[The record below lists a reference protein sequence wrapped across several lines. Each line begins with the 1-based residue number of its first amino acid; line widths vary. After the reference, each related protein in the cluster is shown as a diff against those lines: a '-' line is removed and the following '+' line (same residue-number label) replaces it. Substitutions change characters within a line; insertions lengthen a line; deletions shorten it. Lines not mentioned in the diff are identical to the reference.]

1 MDPDFSRQTTTRNL
15 RGGMEEE
22 MLPPLAHGCRAIQVS
37 LRHARRLR
45 WRALA
50 FAAFALLAMPSGA
63 RAQIVALV
71 NGDPIT
77 ALDVARR
84 TKLIQLSTQK
94 NPSRQEVLDEL
105 IDDKLKVHVG
115 KRYIAEVPK
124 REIESAFAS
133 IARRAGMS
141 SDAFAKSLSS
151 AGISV
156 EGLKERIHADFVWG
170 QIIRGKFRS
179 SLQVG
184 DQEVAVKLQGKETKQ
199 EAPGF
204 DYTLRPILFVVPR
217 GAAPA
222 TIEARKQQAE
232 GLRARFQGC
241 SEGLRMAMVLPDVAV
256 RETIKKSSSELGQ
269 TQRDALNNTPVGKLT
284 PAEVT
289 PQGVEVFAV
298 CDKKPSTDTDTP
310 AKREARDTVFQE
322 RYQALSKKYLKELRS
337 QALIE
342 IKQ

>member
-1 MDPDFSRQTTTRNL
+1 
-15 RGGMEEE
+15 
-22 MLPPLAHGCRAIQVS
+22 MLPALAHERRAVQVPWRRACRPQ
-37 LRHARRLR
+37 
-45 WRALA
+45 WCALIV
-50 FAAFALLAMPSGA
+50 AAFALLAIPSAA

-105 IDDKLKVHVG
+105 IDDKLKVHIG

-141 SDAFAKSLSS
+141 ADAFSKSLSAS
-151 AGISV
+151 GISV

-170 QIIRGKFRS
+170 QILRGKFRA

-184 DQEVAVKLQGKETKQ
+184 DQEVAVKLQGKEKKE
-199 EAPGF
+199 EAPGY
-204 DYTLRPILFVVPR
+204 DYTLRPILFVVSR
-217 GAAPA
+217 GSTPA
-222 TIEARKQQAE
+222 TIESRKQQAE
-232 GLRARFQGC
+232 GLRSRFQGC
-241 SEGLRMAMVLPDVAV
+241 DEGLRIAMALPDVAV
-256 RETIKKSSSELGQ
+256 RATIKKSSAELGQ

-289 PQGVEVFAV
+289 PQGVELFAV

-342 IKQ
+342 IRH

>member
-1 MDPDFSRQTTTRNL
+1 MDPDYSSQQTARDR
-15 RGGMEEE
+15 RGDMEVE
-22 MLPPLAHGCRAIQVS
+22 MLPLLAYRRRAVH
-37 LRHARRLR
+37 LPPRRAGRGRLR
-45 WRALA
+45 ALIL
-50 FAAFALLAMPSGA
+50 AAFALIAIPSAA

-84 TKLIQLSTQK
+84 TKLIQMSTQK
-94 NPSRQEVLDEL
+94 TPARQEVLEEL
-105 IDDKLKVHVG
+105 IDDKLKVHIG
-115 KRYIAEVPK
+115 KRYIADVPK
-124 REIESAFAS
+124 REIESAFSS
-133 IARRAGMS
+133 IARRAGMNADQFS
-141 SDAFAKSLSS
+141 KSLTAS
-151 AGISV
+151 GISV

-170 QIIRGKFRS
+170 QIIRGKFRA

-184 DQEVAVKLQGKETKQ
+184 DQEVAVKLQGKEKQ
-199 EAPGF
+199 EPPGY
-204 DYTLRPILFVVPR
+204 DYALRPILFVVPR
-217 GAAPA
+217 GSAPA
-222 TIEARKQQAE
+222 TFEARKHEAE
-232 GLRARFQGC
+232 GLRNRFQGC
-241 SEGLRMAMVLPDVAV
+241 NEGLRIAMALPDVAV
-256 RETIKKSSSELGQ
+256 RATIKKSSAELGQ

-289 PQGVEVFAV
+289 PQGVELFAV

-342 IKQ
+342 IRQ